1 MPTAATETAD
11 LQALIGAYAVLDV
24 EFTASEAAIRARY
37 RELALRHHPDVHPH
51 GSPAQQQAAA
61 RMATINAAFT
71 LIRDAP
77 LRDYRPDRRET
88 GAAIPHHAAGGFDR
102 PVSVATET
110 LVRLAFG
117 ALFGLGLALVLGN
130 RRVPGFAFY
139 VWILPLVIGF
149 ACTSTSPRTANM
161 LRLLHWWV

>member
-1 MPTAATETAD
+1 MPTAGTETAD

-24 EFTASEAAIRARY
+24 ELTASEAAIRARY
-37 RELALRHHPDVHPH
+37 RELALRHHPDMHQH
-51 GSPAQQQAAA
+51 GSRAQEEAAA
-61 RMATINAAFT
+61 RMAAINAAFN

-77 LRDYRPDRRET
+77 LRDYRPERGET
-88 GAAIPHHAAGGFDR
+88 GAAIPQQADGGFDR

-110 LVRLAFG
+110 LARLALG
-117 ALFGLGLALVLGN
+117 ALFGLGVALVLGN

-139 VWILPLVIGF
+139 VWILPLVIGMAF
-149 ACTSTSPRTANM
+149 TSTSPRTANI